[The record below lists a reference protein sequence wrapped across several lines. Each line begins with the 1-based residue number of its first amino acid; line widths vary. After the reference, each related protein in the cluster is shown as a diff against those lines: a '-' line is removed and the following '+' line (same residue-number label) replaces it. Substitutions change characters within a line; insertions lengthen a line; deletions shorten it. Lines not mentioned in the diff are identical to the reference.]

1 MNQRARLSLLV
12 TQIFIAGLMFALF
25 GRLFY
30 LQIAAGPTYRDA
42 ALSIQSRDVVTPAN
56 RGFIVDSSG
65 VPLALNK
72 VGLAV
77 TVDRTKIDKLSD
89 KGESVIQDLVKLLGL
104 DFADVW
110 QRTRLCGE
118 LPKGQKAGCW
128 TGSRFQPISITKEA
142 DPQIALKIVELSDRY
157 PGISATPVAIRN
169 YPETLGTNAGHV
181 LGYVGPLTEE
191 DLSGASGRSYFRSE
205 SIGKAGLEIKYDEY
219 LRGIPGIKTLI
230 VDRKEAVTTTSKNT
244 KPTAGNHLVT
254 SLDVRIQSAAEL
266 ALNDAVKRARAS
278 GYRADGGAAVVMDVR
293 NGQVL
298 ALASNPTFDPN
309 AFERGLTVKQASN
322 LFSEKAG
329 VPALN
334 RALQSLYAPGSTF
347 KVVSLIA
354 AKDAGYSL
362 KANYACPSEFQV
374 GNRAFQNFES
384 KSRGTLSMKRAIA
397 VSCDT
402 IWYKIAYDEWVR
414 DGGLRPKSNPN
425 DYFFN
430 AAKKFQMGQK
440 TGIDLPSESAGR
452 LANREWRKNW
462 YAQNKDYYCNYK
474 DRAPKA
480 SQTAFLLQLARENC
494 LDGDKIRAGDAV
506 NFSIGQ
512 GDTVITPIKLAQM
525 YAAIANGGT
534 IWKPTVAKA
543 IVKTDGTVLKTFS
556 PEKLGNL
563 GEDQATLSF
572 LQDALHE
579 VTISGTSA
587 GVFASFPIPT
597 SGKTGTAQVFGKN
610 PNGSAK
616 SDTSWY
622 AGYAPTNNPRYVA
635 VMMVS
640 QGGFG
645 AGTSG
650 LGVRKIFETIFGV
663 QGGKVNPELQVFPEG
678 MPPTKLPRISPA
690 TKPKPSILAPGTT
703 GQQAPATPSP
713 QAKVKSKVK
722 AQR

>member
-244 KPTAGNHLVT
+244 KPIAGNHLVT

-334 RALQSLYAPGSTF
+334 RALQGLYAPGSTF
-347 KVVSLIA
+347 KAVSLIA

-402 IWYKIAYDEWVR
+402 IFYKIAYDEWVR

-430 AAKKFQMGQK
+430 AAKKFQMDQK